1 MKQLIPFLAIALLF
15 SACCKDHSELIP
27 GQDFIPDN
35 VLRAIEENG
44 QTIYKGFNPP
54 ALEGKYLMAPAI
66 LVRSNFD
73 DPYLPGHAF
82 LNATMG
88 FSDYDPGK
96 LTLKVT
102 VSEGSASTGE
112 GYGSFITGSG
122 NNFTVYVKVES
133 TDAEGHTV
141 LHADVYSGTVEAG
154 GIRNLQRSYFMID
167 DNGDPNDRY
176 IEIGNGRLAEDQD
189 GFSQKI

>member
-1 MKQLIPFLAIALLF
+1 MKQLLSFLAIALLF
-15 SACCKDHSELIP
+15 SACCKDHSDLIP
-27 GQDFIPDN
+27 GQDFIPDD

-44 QTIYKGFNPP
+44 QTIHKGFNPP
-54 ALEGKYLMAPAI
+54 ALDGRYRLAPAV

-82 LNATMG
+82 LDATIG
-88 FSDYDPGK
+88 FSQYNPGN

-102 VSEGSASTGE
+102 VSEGSASSGE
-112 GYGSFITGSG
+112 GSGSFVSGSG

-133 TDAEGHTV
+133 TDAEGNTV
-141 LHADVYSGTVEAG
+141 IHADVYSGTLEAG

-176 IEIGNGRLAEDQD
+176 IEVGNGRLAEDQD
-189 GFSQKI
+189 GFSEKI